1 MAAKKQE
8 KEKLKPIEHEIIPK
22 HELMKEEEV
31 EALLKE
37 YGIQKMHLPRIL
49 KTDPALIG
57 MEVQRGDVVKI
68 LRKSPTAIRSYYYRI
83 II

>member
-1 MAAKKQE
+1 MVAKKQE

-22 HELMKEEEV
+22 HELMKEKEI

-37 YGIQKMHLPRIL
+37 YGIQKTHLPKIL
-49 KTDPALIG
+49 RTDPALIG
-57 MEVQRGDVVKI
+57 IEVERGDVVKI

-83 II
+83 VI

>member
-1 MAAKKQE
+1 MAVKKQE

-22 HELMKEEEV
+22 HELMKEEEI

-37 YGIQKMHLPRIL
+37 YGIQKVHLPKIF

-57 MEVQRGDVVKI
+57 IEVQKGDVLKI

-83 II
+83 VI